1 MIENIIKNHFKNI
14 SQLNQFS
21 AFTQHILLRLC
32 WLNWIICVN
41 GRNHLVS
48 AQLQT
53 TPATVLQIWF

>member
-32 WLNWIICVN
+32 WLNWTICVN
-41 GRNHLVS
+41 GRNHPVS
-48 AQLQT
+48 IKPHLQHI
-53 TPATVLQIWF
+53 ADMVLK